1 MPLAFYLLLWYFG
14 VPMIAEQKR
23 RYYSLK
29 AVIAALGHS
38 FPEAKRLFLDVAK
51 RDGQFDPVRVLSR
64 MQCLFILRYP
74 WVSLDD
80 YGSAGSIGTR
90 LIEGKA
96 LDMVAK
102 AKNKAEAS
110 VLRAAAVT
118 QDAVLEIHSQDAVL
132 LAHPDAPTAAS
143 PTLSPST
150 QILDENCPSTN
161 PFTLSAT
168 VSPAQPGVQQPAVDE
183 QVSPQGMRITRLQP
197 KAQFMP
203 TTTNATLTLESGD
216 SDVVSGGRFGTSDI
230 EEVELEA
237 EVDVDHGQA
246 AAAEGGGGG
255 GGSRDEEN
263 NRDTT
268 EHGTLANENANSH
281 AGAEEDSEATDDDD
295 AEHDI
300 YGDMTDD
307 ELRRAVSEKV
317 DELVKNVSCTCCT

>member
-1 MPLAFYLLLWYFG
+1 
-14 VPMIAEQKR
+14 MIAEQKR

-143 PTLSPST
+143 PTLSPPLKSLMKIARRLT
-150 QILDENCPSTN
+150 HLHCPPQFLLPSLG
-161 PFTLSAT
+161 FSSQLSMNKCHHKAC
-168 VSPAQPGVQQPAVDE
+168 VSPGFNPRHNLCP
-183 QVSPQGMRITRLQP
+183 
-197 KAQFMP
+197 
-203 TTTNATLTLESGD
+203 
-216 SDVVSGGRFGTSDI
+216 
-230 EEVELEA
+230 
-237 EVDVDHGQA
+237 
-246 AAAEGGGGG
+246 
-255 GGSRDEEN
+255 
-263 NRDTT
+263 
-268 EHGTLANENANSH
+268 
-281 AGAEEDSEATDDDD
+281 
-295 AEHDI
+295 
-300 YGDMTDD
+300 
-307 ELRRAVSEKV
+307 RRQM
-317 DELVKNVSCTCCT
+317 LH